1 MIKVLQSV
9 ELRLLL
15 AVGLEHMLKNFFA
28 SVVQVNLGVAVIGER
43 KIKVKK

>member
-1 MIKVLQSV
+1 
-9 ELRLLL
+9 
-15 AVGLEHMLKNFFA
+15 MLKNFFA